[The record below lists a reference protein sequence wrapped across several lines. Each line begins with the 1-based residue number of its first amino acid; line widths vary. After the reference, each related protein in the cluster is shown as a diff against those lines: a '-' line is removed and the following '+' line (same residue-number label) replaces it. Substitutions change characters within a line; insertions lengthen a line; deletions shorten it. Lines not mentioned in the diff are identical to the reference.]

1 MKCQTPGRFR
11 WYPARQKN
19 HLLGKNNIQRWQTV
33 CQLKSVPICRVHFLS
48 QWLLNSWCKNGS
60 QSFKRFHTRERS
72 CAISGLRHKEL
83 VLDDYAMRPADEYR
97 ACDLAQ
103 SGLIFQNRTTQK
115 TARMPLAAMTTQEQM
130 VSYGWAGKPCRQR
143 QFFCGSSKVKRDQF
157 SVSPHV
163 SDPTSCASRR
173 GNTISR
179 GP

>member
-1 MKCQTPGRFR
+1 MIFCLLARERTFGVFCFIHCSGCLSWNQCCDKSWLRMKCQTPGRFR

-115 TARMPLAAMTTQEQM
+115 TARMPLAAMTIQ
-130 VSYGWAGKPCRQR
+130 
-143 QFFCGSSKVKRDQF
+143 
-157 SVSPHV
+157 
-163 SDPTSCASRR
+163 
-173 GNTISR
+173 
-179 GP
+179 